1 MRMNPPTT
9 AIMTASRSPAPASFP
24 DAPWLPSEP
33 ESYTEAEVN
42 HSAPVEAFDSTSG
55 VCNELARIAL
65 NRSAVMEVYDS
76 MFPKSGVAGVDR
88 ATSRRRAPFPTTP
101 RIGWV
106 QRMLDA
112 MRGRA
117 H

>member
-42 HSAPVEAFDSTSG
+42 HSAPVEAYDSTSG

-76 MFPKSGVAGVDR
+76 MFPKSGVAR
-88 ATSRRRAPFPTTP
+88 ATSRRRASSRDAP

-112 MRGRA
+112 LRGRRA